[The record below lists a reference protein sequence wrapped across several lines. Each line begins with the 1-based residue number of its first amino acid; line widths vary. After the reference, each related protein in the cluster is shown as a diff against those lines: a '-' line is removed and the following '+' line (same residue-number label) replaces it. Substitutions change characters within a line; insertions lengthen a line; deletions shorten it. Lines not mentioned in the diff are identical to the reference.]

1 VKAIQTDGEYLADLQ
16 RMDNISQE
24 VDEVVTITE
33 CQWLKIREFVKIE
46 SKLSVFIGKKGVKTN
61 EILSAIQNDKFFGLC
76 KVKISTPIEIIKKY
90 ECLNFPFI
98 FDRKEISSDMLDPKM
113 REITKINGVNFP
125 YSTTTLCY
133 NSDERILAT
142 PLIKFYLSLGMVVE
156 HMYYA
161 LEFIKAKPFTNF
173 VRELVNIRVKSVGV
187 NSAMGDRAK
196 LTLNSS
202 IGKFGLNLQ
211 KHRKVSFSLAKNLN
225 RHTRTALLENE
236 HALISEFPTNVHEVC
251 KKKRTI
257 VDTIPVH
264 VSMYVYQQSKLK
276 IYKFLIDLF
285 DHLIPYEYEICY
297 MGQG

>member
-1 VKAIQTDGEYLADLQ
+1 
-16 RMDNISQE
+16 MDKISQE

-33 CQWLKIREFVKIE
+33 CEWLKIRQCIKMK
-46 SKLSVFIGKKGVKTN
+46 SKLSVFIGKKTIKTP
-61 EILSAIQNDKFFGLC
+61 EILEAIQNDKFFGFC

-98 FDRKEISSDMLDPKM
+98 FDRKEIQNEMLEPKM
-113 REITKINGVNFP
+113 AEIANINGVGFP

-142 PLIKFYLSLGMVVE
+142 PLIKFYLSLGMEVE
-156 HMYYA
+156 HIYYA
-161 LEFIKAKPFTNF
+161 LEYIKQKPFTSF
-173 VRELVNIRVKSVGV
+173 VSELVDIRVKSVGV
-187 NSAMGDRAK
+187 NSSRGDRAK

-211 KHRKVSFSLAKNLN
+211 KHRKISFSLAKNLN

-236 HALISEFPTNVHEVC
+236 HALISEFPINVHKVC

-257 VDTIPVH
+257 IDNIPVH
-264 VSMYVYQQSKLK
+264 ISMMVYQISKLK
-276 IYKFLIDLF
+276 IYEFLIDLF

-297 MGQG
+297 MGRG